1 MKKLFF
7 ISALLAPLPLCG
19 KSESPPTPQQLD
31 FFESRIRPILAQ
43 ECYECHSTATKQK
56 GGLVL
61 DSRPGWQA
69 GGDSGDAIKPG
80 DPQNSLLLQTLRHEH
95 EDLKMPKNGAKL
107 DAKALADF
115 EQWILEG
122 APDPRDAPPSKEQIE
137 KETAW
142 SATLARRKNE
152 WWAFQPIRVSSSKS
166 QVSGSAQ
173 HETSNLK
180 PETASIDDFIDAELK
195 KQNIPAAPPADAA
208 TLARRIS
215 YILTGLP
222 PRQSDKE
229 TIRQG
234 DRENSI
240 SLSPH
245 LPVSLSSLENTVDAL
260 LASPA
265 YGEKWARHFMD
276 WVRYA
281 ESYGSEGDP
290 AIPYAY
296 RYRDYLIRAFND
308 DVPYPQLVKE
318 AIAGDLL
325 PKPRLKNGLNESA
338 IGIAQLRMVLH
349 GFSPVDSL
357 DEMVTFTDNQ
367 IDTVTKAFQALTV
380 SCARCHNHKF
390 DAISQTDFYALYGI
404 FTSTHPAV
412 IDANAPGTGDAIR
425 AELQKLKTEIK
436 ATLITTWLSQFPSTR
451 STPSIQSPS
460 KPAFT
465 FHGLP
470 HSPAGTFT
478 LTEKGIRI
486 HPSGYL
492 SSPLTQKDRAVL
504 FSDRFKCEGG
514 TLWFRVAGN
523 GGVKAKYVVQNYP
536 RTGTIHKAIE
546 LKDPKDE
553 KLGWRSLD
561 LEFWKGDEI
570 FLQLTT
576 AADMPAE
583 YKADS
588 PSWFILNDAVITKD
602 AKPPGAR
609 TPSSAS
615 PSQLITAWQSNT
627 LTDADAESLDALI
640 QSKQLS
646 LDSITPLLR
655 RYSDLE
661 AKLPLPTRVP
671 GVIEADAKDAPL
683 FVRGD
688 HKQPAELVSR
698 RFLEALDPKPF
709 TTKQSGRLE
718 LAERMADMKN
728 NPLTARVIVN
738 RLWHH
743 VFGRGIVASV
753 DNFGKL
759 GDIPTHPELLDF
771 LAQRFIDSGGS
782 IKSLLRDM
790 LMSKTFQRASGSNAS
805 DPENKLLSHWSTRR
819 LEAEAI
825 RDSIV
830 TLSGKLDSTLYGE
843 SVGSGDE
850 RRSIY
855 VKVIRNALAPLLTT
869 FDTPV
874 PFATRGKRDSTNVPA
889 QSLTLLNDPN
899 VINWARSWALRTLN
913 DDKNRPDDLRIRQ
926 MFREA
931 FSREATDDEINQSRA
946 YLTSLQAESAQ
957 EAQKLTQQENQ
968 LATLNRQI
976 TAILEPAR
984 QKLLKDLPSVASVS
998 SVPSPL
1004 AEWTFDDL
1012 NDTRGKLPLKLTGN
1026 ARLENGAL
1034 VVDGQSMA
1042 ESGSLPKTL
1051 TAKTLEAWVQL
1062 DDLKQQ
1068 GGGVITVQHKD
1079 GGLFDSLVF
1088 AEKTPAH
1095 WVAGSNFFERS
1106 ELFEGPA
1113 ETEAATRPVHVA
1125 VVYQADGTIRG
1136 YRDGQPYGRTYR
1148 KAPGA
1153 TFESNESQILLGCR
1167 HAKPSGNHGLHGRIY
1182 RARLYDRA
1190 LTPDEIAKTATIE
1203 ANTIRESDILAA
1215 LTEPQRQQLTTLQS
1229 QRDAINSALEAA
1241 RTATSTDDPKVQAW
1255 TSLAQSLINL
1265 KEFIYLR

>member
-1 MKKLFF
+1 MKKV
-7 ISALLAPLPLCG
+7 LLALSAILG
-19 KSESPPTPQQLD
+19 GQSFAASTPQQLE

-61 DSRPGWQA
+61 DSRAGWQA

-80 DPQNSLLLQTLRHEH
+80 DPAASLLIQTLRHEH

-107 DAKALADF
+107 EAKVIADF
-115 EQWILEG
+115 EQWIRDG
-122 APDPRDAPPSKEQIE
+122 AADPRDAPPSKEQVE

-142 SATLARRKNE
+142 SATLQRRKE
-152 WWAFQPIRVSSSKS
+152 WWAFQPIQVSSSKS
-166 QVSGSAQ
+166 QVSGSGQ
-173 HETSNLK
+173 LQTLNLK
-180 PETASIDDFIDAELK
+180 PETPSIDDFIDAELK
-195 KQNIPAAPPADAA
+195 KQNLPAAPPADPA
-208 TLARRIS
+208 TLRRRIS

-222 PRQSDKE
+222 PSDLSDKS
-229 TIRQG
+229 
-234 DRENSI
+234 D
-240 SLSPH
+240 LSDQI
-245 LPVSLSSLENTVDAL
+245 NAL
-260 LASPA
+260 LNSPA

-308 DVPYPQLVKE
+308 DVPWPQLVKE
-318 AIAGDLL
+318 GIAGDLL

-412 IDANAPGTGDAIR
+412 IDANAPGTGDDLR
-425 AELQKLKTEIK
+425 AELQKLKAQIK
-436 ATLITTWLSQFPSTR
+436 AKLIQDWLSKLPPNSASSQTENREQRTENFV
-451 STPSIQSPS
+451 
-460 KPAFT
+460 

-470 HSPAGTFT
+470 RSPPGEFT
-478 LTEKGIRI
+478 LTEKGLRI
-486 HPSGYL
+486 HPSGYI
-492 SSPLTQKDRAVL
+492 SNTLTQKDRAVI
-504 FSDRFKCEGG
+504 FTDRFQCEGG

-536 RTGTIHKAIE
+536 RTGTIHKAVE
-546 LKDPKDE
+546 LKDEKDE
-553 KLGWRSLD
+553 KLAWRSID

-570 FLQLTT
+570 FLQLAT

-583 YKADS
+583 YKADE
-588 PSWFILNDAVITKD
+588 PSWFALNDSIITKD
-602 AKPPGAR
+602 GKTPPN
-609 TPSSAS
+609 PSPSKAS
-615 PSQLITAWQSNT
+615 PRQLVSAWKTNT
-627 LTDADAESLDALI
+627 LSDADAEALDALVR
-640 QSKQLS
+640 SNKLS
-646 LDSITPLLR
+646 TSPAASLLK
-655 RYSDLE
+655 RYRDLE
-661 AKLPLPTRVP
+661 ARLPMPTRVP

-709 TTKQSGRLE
+709 ATKQSGRLE

-738 RLWHH
+738 RVWHH

-759 GDIPTHPELLDF
+759 GDLPTHPELLDF

-782 IKSLLRDM
+782 IKSLLRDI
-790 LMSKTFQRASGSNAS
+790 LSSKTFQRAPGSNPQ

-830 TLSGKLDSTLYGE
+830 SLSGKLDRTLYGE
-843 SVGSGDE
+843 SVGNGDE

-855 VKVIRNALAPLLTT
+855 VKVIRNSLPPFLTT
-869 FDTPV
+869 FDAPV
-874 PFATRGKRDSTNVPA
+874 PFATRGKRDATNVPA

-899 VINWARSWALRTLN
+899 VISWARSWALRMIN
-913 DDKNRPDDLRIRQ
+913 DIKDRPDDLRVRQ

-931 FSREATDDEINQSRA
+931 FSREATDDEVKQATA
-946 YLTSLQAESAQ
+946 YLTSLQAETAQ
-957 EAQKLTQQENQ
+957 EAQKLAEQENQ
-968 LATLNRQI
+968 LAALNRQI
-976 TAILEPAR
+976 SALLAPAR
-984 QKLLKDLPSVASVS
+984 EKLVKSVPSALSVA

-1004 AEWTFDDL
+1004 AEWTFDKDL
-1012 NDTRGKLPLKLTGN
+1012 NDTTGKLPLTLTGN
-1026 ARLENGAL
+1026 ARIENGAL
-1034 VVDGQSMA
+1034 IVDGKSMA
-1042 ESGSLPKTL
+1042 QSGSLPKTL

-1088 AEKTPAH
+1088 AEKTSAH

-1106 ELFEGPA
+1106 ELFEGSA

-1136 YRDGQPYGRTYR
+1136 YREGQPYGRTYR

-1153 TFESNESQILLGCR
+1153 TFEADQSQILLGCR
-1167 HAKPSGNHGLHGRIY
+1167 HGSPSGNHGLRARIQ

-1190 LTPDEIAKTATIE
+1190 LTPEEIAQTSHIE
-1203 ANTIRESDILAA
+1203 ASTLRESDILAA
-1215 LTEPQRQQLTTLQS
+1215 LSESQRQQLAKLQS
-1229 QRDAINSALEAA
+1229 QRDTMNQAIEAA
-1241 RTATSTDDPKVQAW
+1241 RSATSSDDPKVQAW

>member
-1 MKKLFF
+1 MKKSLFAV
-7 ISALLAPLPLCG
+7 SAILCG
-19 KSESPPTPQQLD
+19 QSFAAPTPQQLE

-43 ECYECHSTATKQK
+43 ECYECHSTSTKQK

-69 GGDSGDAIKPG
+69 GGDSGAAIKPG
-80 DPQNSLLLQTLRHEH
+80 EPAVSLLIQTLKHEH
-95 EDLKMPKNGAKL
+95 EDLKMPKNGAQL
-107 DAKALADF
+107 DAKVIADF
-115 EQWILEG
+115 EQWIREG

-142 SATLARRKNE
+142 SATLQRRKE

-166 QVSGSAQ
+166 QVSSSGQ
-173 HETSNLK
+173 LQTLNLK
-180 PETASIDDFIDAELK
+180 PETRTIDDYIDAELK
-195 KQNIPAAPPADAA
+195 KQNLTAAPPADAA
-208 TLARRIS
+208 TLRRRIS

-222 PRQSDKE
+222 PSDLSDKS
-229 TIRQG
+229 TPSDQI
-234 DRENSI
+234 
-240 SLSPH
+240 
-245 LPVSLSSLENTVDAL
+245 NTL
-260 LASPA
+260 LNLPA

-290 AIPYAY
+290 AIPYAW

-308 DVPYPQLVKE
+308 DVPWPQLVRE

-325 PKPRLKNGLNESA
+325 PTPRVKNGLNESA

-412 IDANAPGTGDAIR
+412 IDANAPGTGDDLR
-425 AELQKLKTEIK
+425 AELTKLKGQIK
-436 ATLITTWLSQFPSTR
+436 ETLITEWLSKLPSD
-451 STPSIQSPS
+451 PSDLTDPS
-460 KPAFT
+460 DKKPAFT

-470 HSPAGTFT
+470 RSQPGEFT
-478 LTEKGIRI
+478 LTEKGLRI
-486 HPSGYL
+486 HPGGYI
-492 SSPLTQKDRAVL
+492 SNTLTPKDRAVI
-504 FSDRFKCEGG
+504 FTDRFQCEGG

-536 RTGTIHKAIE
+536 RTGTIHKAVE
-546 LKDPKDE
+546 LKDEKDE
-553 KLGWRSLD
+553 KLAWRSID

-570 FLQLTT
+570 FLQLAT

-583 YKADS
+583 YKADE
-588 PSWFILNDAVITKD
+588 PSWFALNDAIITQGGK
-602 AKPPGAR
+602 APPNPA
-609 TPSSAS
+609 PSKAS
-615 PSQLITAWQSNT
+615 PRQLVEAWKAGT
-627 LTDADAESLDALI
+627 LSDADAEALDVLVR
-640 QSKQLS
+640 SNKLS
-646 LDSITPLLR
+646 TSPAAPLLK
-655 RYSDLE
+655 RYRDLE
-661 AKLPLPTRVP
+661 ARLPMPTRVP

-698 RFLEALDPKPF
+698 RFLEALDPRPF
-709 TTKQSGRLE
+709 ATKQSGRLE
-718 LAERMADMKN
+718 LAERMADMRN

-738 RLWHH
+738 RVWHH

-759 GDIPTHPELLDF
+759 GDLPTHPELLDF

-782 IKSLLRDM
+782 IKSLLREIM
-790 LMSKTFQRASGSNAS
+790 SSKTFQRASGSNPQ

-830 TLSGKLDSTLYGE
+830 NLSGKLDASLYGE
-843 SVGSGDE
+843 PVGDGEE
-850 RRSIY
+850 RRSLY
-855 VKVIRNALAPLLTT
+855 VKVIRNSLPPFLTT
-869 FDTPV
+869 FDVPV
-874 PFATRGKRDSTNVPA
+874 PFATRGKRDATNVPA

-899 VINWARSWALRTLN
+899 VIRWSRSWALRTIN
-913 DDKNRPDDLRIRQ
+913 DGKNRPDDLRVRQ

-931 FSREATDDEINQSRA
+931 FSREATDDEVKQSQT
-946 YLTSLQAESAQ
+946 YLTSLLAETTQ
-957 EAQKLTQQENQ
+957 EAQRLAEQENQ
-968 LATLNRQI
+968 LAALNRQI
-976 TAILEPAR
+976 NDLLAPAR
-984 QKLLKDLPSVASVS
+984 EKLLKAANPVTPVNP
-998 SVPSPL
+998 VPSPL
-1004 AEWTFDDL
+1004 AEWTFDKDL
-1012 NDTRGKLPLKLTGN
+1012 SDTNGKLPLTLTGN
-1026 ARLENGAL
+1026 ARIENGAL
-1034 VVDGQSMA
+1034 IVDGKSMA
-1042 ESGSLPKTL
+1042 QSGSLPKKL

-1088 AEKTPAH
+1088 AEKTSAH

-1106 ELFEGPA
+1106 ELFEGST
-1113 ETEAATRPVHVA
+1113 ETEAATHPVHVA

-1136 YRDGQPYGRTYR
+1136 YREGQPYGRTYR

-1153 TFESNESQILLGCR
+1153 TFEADQSQILLGCR
-1167 HAKPSGNHGLHGRIY
+1167 HGSPSGNHGLRGRIH

-1190 LTPDEIAKTATIE
+1190 LTPEEIVQTSRIE
-1203 ANTIRESDILAA
+1203 ANTLRESDILAA
-1215 LTEPQRQQLTTLQS
+1215 LTEVQRQQHKALQS
-1229 QRDAINSALEAA
+1229 QRDTMNQALEAA
-1241 RTATSTDDPKVQAW
+1241 RSATSSDDPKVQAW

>member
-1 MKKLFF
+1 MKKHLFT
-7 ISALLAPLPLCG
+7 ISAILCG
-19 KSESPPTPQQLD
+19 HVIAAPTPQQLD
-31 FFESRIRPILAQ
+31 FFESHIRPILAQ

-56 GGLVL
+56 GGLLL

-80 DPQNSLLLQTLRHEH
+80 DPQNSLLLQTLKHEH

-107 DAKALADF
+107 DAKAVAGF
-115 EQWILEG
+115 EQWIREG

-142 SATLARRKNE
+142 SATLQRRKQE

-166 QVSGSAQ
+166 QASGSAQ
-173 HETSNLK
+173 HEPSEARQTTAGSPQGSVANQTLNLK
-180 PETASIDDFIDAELK
+180 PETASIDDFIDAELTK
-195 KQNIPAAPPADAA
+195 NGLTAAPPADPA
-208 TLARRIS
+208 TLRRRVS

-222 PRQSDKE
+222 PHESHKSHQSYS
-229 TIRQG
+229 TY
-234 DRENSI
+234 
-240 SLSPH
+240 
-245 LPVSLSSLENTVDAL
+245 LEAL
-260 LASPA
+260 LNTPA
-265 YGEKWARHFMD
+265 YGERWARHFMD

-290 AIPYAY
+290 AIPYAW

-308 DVPYPQLVKE
+308 DVPYPQLVEE

-338 IGIAQLRMVLH
+338 IGVAQLRMVLH

-412 IDANAPGTGDAIR
+412 IDANAPGTGDTIR
-425 AELQKLKTEIK
+425 AELQKLKAEIK
-436 ATLITTWLSQFPSTR
+436 ATLIQDWLSKLPSTTSTR
-451 STPSIQSPS
+451 SIKSPTT
-460 KPAFT
+460 PAFT

-470 HSPAGTFT
+470 HSPPGEFT
-478 LTEKGIRI
+478 LAENTLRIR
-486 HPSGYL
+486 PGGYI
-492 SSPLTQKDRAVL
+492 SNTLTTKDRAVL
-504 FSDRFKCEGG
+504 FTDRFKCEGG
-514 TLWFRVAGN
+514 TLWLRVAGN
-523 GGVKAKYVVQNYP
+523 GGVKARYVVQNYP
-536 RTGTIHKAIE
+536 RTGTIHKAVE
-546 LKDPKDE
+546 LKDAKDE

-570 FLQLTT
+570 FLQLAT

-583 YKADS
+583 HKADD
-588 PSWFILNDAVITKD
+588 PSWFVLNDAIITKD
-602 AKPPGAR
+602 ATAPPAP
-609 TPSSAS
+609 TPSKAS
-615 PSQLITAWQSNT
+615 PRQLITAWQSNT
-627 LTDADAESLDALI
+627 LTDAEAEALDSLI
-640 QSKQLS
+640 QSNQLS
-646 LDSITPLLR
+646 LDSITPLHH
-655 RYSDLE
+655 RYAALE

-683 FVRGD
+683 FTRGD

-698 RFLEALDPKPF
+698 RFLEALDPTPF
-709 TTKQSGRLE
+709 ATKQSGRLE

-738 RLWHH
+738 RVWHH

-759 GDIPTHPELLDF
+759 GDLPTHPELLDF

-782 IKSLLRDM
+782 IKSLLRDI
-790 LMSKTFQRASGSNAS
+790 LLSKTFQRASGSNDT

-830 TLSGKLDSTLYGE
+830 SLSGKLDPTLYGE

-855 VKVIRNALAPLLTT
+855 VKVIRNSLPPFLTT
-869 FDTPV
+869 FDAPV
-874 PFATRGKRDSTNVPA
+874 PFATRGKRDATNVPA
-889 QSLTLLNDPN
+889 QSLTLLNDPS
-899 VINWARSWALRTLN
+899 VIGWARSWALRTASASS
-913 DDKNRPDDLRIRQ
+913 DAERIRQ

-931 FSREATDDEINQSRA
+931 FSRDATDDEIKQSQA

-957 EAQKLTQQENQ
+957 EAQKLAQQESQ

-976 TAILEPAR
+976 SAILEPAR
-984 QKLLKDLPSVASVS
+984 EKLLKSGPSVQFDLSA
-998 SVPSPL
+998 PSPL
-1004 AEWTFDDL
+1004 AEWTFDKDL
-1012 NDTRGKLPLKLTGN
+1012 SDTQGKLPLKLTGN

-1034 VVDGQSMA
+1034 VLDGQSMA

-1051 TAKTLEAWVQL
+1051 TAKTLEAWVRL

-1079 GGLFDSLVF
+1079 GVLFDSLVF

-1148 KAPGA
+1148 KAAGA

-1167 HAKPSGNHGLHGRIY
+1167 HAKPSGNHGLRGRIY

-1190 LTPDEIAKTATIE
+1190 ITPEEISKTSTIE
-1203 ANTIRESDILAA
+1203 ANTIRESDLLAA
-1215 LTEPQRQQLTTLQS
+1215 LSESQRQQLNALQS
-1229 QRDAINSALEAA
+1229 QRDSMNQALEAA
-1241 RTATSTDDPKVQAW
+1241 RAATSSDDPKVQAW

-1265 KEFIYLR
+1265 KELIYLR

>member
-1 MKKLFF
+1 MKKIVLLCLF
-7 ISALLAPLPLCG
+7 APLSLCG
-19 KSESPPTPQQLD
+19 KPDASPTPQQFD

-56 GGLVL
+56 AGLVL

-69 GGDSGDAIKPG
+69 GGDSGDTIKPG
-80 DPQNSLLLQTLRHEH
+80 DPKSSLLLQTLKQEH

-107 DAKALADF
+107 DAKVIADF
-115 EQWILEG
+115 EQWIREG
-122 APDPRDAPPSKEQIE
+122 APDPRDTPPSKEQLE

-142 SATLARRKNE
+142 ESTLVRRKE
-152 WWAFQPIRVSSSKS
+152 WWPFQKIKADNAK
-166 QVSGSAQ
+166 QK
-173 HETSNLK
+173 N
-180 PETASIDDFIDAELK
+180 IDDFIDTELK
-195 KQNIPAAPPADAA
+195 TNNLTAAPPADDA
-208 TLARRIS
+208 TLRRRLS

-222 PRQSDKE
+222 PNESHR
-229 TIRQG
+229 
-234 DRENSI
+234 
-240 SLSPH
+240 
-245 LPVSLSSLENTVDAL
+245 SSSTDPSYVDSL

-265 YGEKWARHFMD
+265 FGEKWARHFMD

-290 AIPYAY
+290 PIPYAY

-308 DVPYPQLVKE
+308 DVLYPQLIKE

-325 PKPRLKNGLNESA
+325 PNPRIKNGINESA
-338 IGIAQLRMVLH
+338 IGVAQLRMVLH

-390 DAISQTDFYALYGI
+390 DAISQADFYALYGI

-425 AELQKLKTEIK
+425 AELQKLKAQIK
-436 ATLITTWLSQFPSTR
+436 STLIKDWLTAFNDSFDAPDR
-451 STPSIQSPS
+451 SDPTYQ
-460 KPAFT
+460 KPAFI

-470 HSPAGTFT
+470 HAPPGEFT
-478 LTEKGIRI
+478 LHENTLRI
-486 HPSGYL
+486 HPGGYISNTL
-492 SSPLTQKDRAVL
+492 SQKERAVL
-504 FSDRFKCEGG
+504 FTDRFKNPGG

-546 LKDPKDE
+546 LKDAKDE

-583 YKADS
+583 YKVDA
-588 PSWFILNDAVITKD
+588 PSWFALSDAIITKD
-602 AKPPGAR
+602 KTEPRAQS
-609 TPSSAS
+609 PSSAS
-615 PSQLITAWQSNT
+615 PRQLITAWQSNT
-627 LTDADAESLDALI
+627 LSDADAEALDALI
-640 QSKQLS
+640 QSKQLT

-661 AKLPLPTRVP
+661 AKLPAPTRVP
-671 GVIEADAKDAPL
+671 GVIEANAKDAAL

-688 HKQPAELVSR
+688 HKQPAEIIPR
-698 RFLEALDPKPF
+698 RFLDALDPTPF
-709 TTKQSGRLE
+709 ATKQSGRLE
-718 LAERMADMKN
+718 LAERMADMKT

-759 GDIPTHPELLDF
+759 GELPTHPELLDF

-782 IKSLLRDM
+782 IKEM
-790 LMSKTFQRASGSNAS
+790 VKLMVSSKAFQRRAQSSELSAQK
-805 DPENKLLSHWSTRR
+805 DPENKLLSHWSIRR

-825 RDSIV
+825 RDSIL
-830 TLSGKLDSTLYGE
+830 TLSGRLDTTLYGE
-843 SVGSGDE
+843 SVASGDP
-850 RRSIY
+850 RRSVY
-855 VKVIRNALAPLLTT
+855 VKVIRNALDPFLST
-869 FDTPV
+869 FDLPV
-874 PFATRGKRDSTNVPA
+874 PFSARGKRDATNVPA
-889 QSLTLLNDPN
+889 QSLTLLNDSK
-899 VINWARSWALRTLN
+899 VIDWSRSWAQRSADAN
-913 DDKNRPDDLRIRQ
+913 DDVRIRQ

-931 FSREATDDEINQSRA
+931 FSREATEDEVKQSQT
-946 YLTSLQAESAQ
+946 YLASLQAHSARA
-957 EAQKLTQQENQ
+957 AQKLAEQESQ

-976 TAILEPAR
+976 SGILEPAR
-984 QKLLKDLPSVASVS
+984 EKLLSSKPSVVR
-998 SVPSPL
+998 PSPNTPAPL
-1004 AEWTFDDL
+1004 SEWTFDKDL
-1012 NDTRGKLPLKLTGN
+1012 SDTQNKLPLTFTGS
-1026 ARLENGAL
+1026 ARIENGAL
-1034 VVDGQSMA
+1034 ILDGKSMA
-1042 ESGSLPKTL
+1042 QSASLPKKL
-1051 TAKTLEAWVQL
+1051 KAKTLEAWVIL
-1062 DDLKQQ
+1062 DNLTQQ

-1079 GGLFDSLVF
+1079 GGVFDSLVF
-1088 AEKTPAH
+1088 GEKQAAH
-1095 WVAGSNFFERS
+1095 WVAGSDHFNRS

-1113 ETEAATRPVHVA
+1113 ETEVTTRPVHIA
-1125 VVYQADGTIRG
+1125 VVYQGDGTISG
-1136 YRDGQPYGRTYR
+1136 YRDGKPYGRTYR
-1148 KAPGA
+1148 KAPA
-1153 TFESNESQILLGCR
+1153 ALFDPDQSQILLGCR
-1167 HAKPSGNHGLHGRIY
+1167 HGSPTGNKGLAAHIL

-1190 LTPDEIAKTATIE
+1190 LTPEEISQTSRIE
-1203 ANTIRESDILAA
+1203 GDTIREADILAA
-1215 LTEPQRQQLTTLQS
+1215 LSNDQRTQLTALQS
-1229 QRDAINSALEAA
+1229 KRNAMSASIEVTRNS
-1241 RTATSTDDPKVQAW
+1241 TSSDNPKVQAW

-1265 KEFIYLR
+1265 KEFIYLQ

>member
-1 MKKLFF
+1 MRHL
-7 ISALLAPLPLCG
+7 ILGSLVIMICTDSLPAA
-19 KSESPPTPQQLD
+19 SPPSQLQID

-43 ECYECHSTATKQK
+43 ECYECHSTTTKQK

-80 DPQNSLLLQTLRHEH
+80 DPRNSLLIQTLKHEH

-107 DAKALADF
+107 DDKAIANF
-115 EQWILEG
+115 EQWIREG
-122 APDPRDAPPSKEQIE
+122 APDPRDAPPSKEQVE
-137 KETAW
+137 KESSW
-142 SATLARRKNE
+142 SAILQRRKQE
-152 WWAFQPIRVSSSKS
+152 WWAFQNLESEI
-166 QVSGSAQ
+166 
-173 HETSNLK
+173 SNLK
-180 PETASIDDFIDAELK
+180 SIDDFIEAELK
-195 KQNIPAAPPADAA
+195 KQKIPAAPPADAA

-215 YILTGLP
+215 FILTGLP
-222 PRQSDKE
+222 PHQSY
-229 TIRQG
+229 
-234 DRENSI
+234 
-240 SLSPH
+240 
-245 LPVSLSSLENTVDAL
+245 SSHQSQVEAL
-260 LASPA
+260 LNSPQF
-265 YGEKWARHFMD
+265 GEKWARHFMD

-308 DVPYPQLVKE
+308 DVPYPQLIKE

-325 PKPRLKNGLNESA
+325 PKPRLKNGLNEST

-412 IDANAPGTGDAIR
+412 IDANAPGTGAAIR
-425 AELQKLKTEIK
+425 TELQTLKTEIK
-436 ATLITTWLSQFPSTR
+436 TTLIQNWFSKLPSTPSTR
-451 STPSIQSPS
+451 SIESP
-460 KPAFT
+460 KTPAFT

-470 HSPAGTFT
+470 HSKPGEFT
-478 LTEKGIRI
+478 IHDNTLRI
-486 HPSGYL
+486 HPSGYVSSLL
-492 SSPLTQKDRAVL
+492 SQKDRAVL
-504 FSDRFKCEGG
+504 FTNRFQCEGG

-546 LKDPKDE
+546 LKDAKDE

-588 PSWFILNDAVITKD
+588 PSWFILNNAVITKD
-602 AKPPGAR
+602 ATAPADVKR
-609 TPSSAS
+609 TSKFVPRH
-615 PSQLITAWQSNT
+615 LVEAWQTNT
-627 LTDADAESLDALI
+627 LTDAEAEALDALI

-646 LDSITPLLR
+646 LDSITPLLH
-655 RYSDLE
+655 RYRDLE

-698 RFLEALDPKPF
+698 RFLEALDPTPF
-709 TTKQSGRLE
+709 ATKQSGRLE

-738 RLWHH
+738 RVWHH

-759 GDIPTHPELLDF
+759 GNLPTHPELLDF

-790 LMSKTFQRASGSNAS
+790 LMSKTFQRSSQFSVLGSQLDA
-805 DPENKLLSHWSTRR
+805 ENKLLSHWSTRR

-843 SVGSGDE
+843 SVGNGDE

-855 VKVIRNALAPLLTT
+855 VKVIRNSLSPFLTT

-899 VINWARSWALRTLN
+899 VIDWARSWALRTLN
-913 DDKNRPDDLRIRQ
+913 DLKDRPDDLRIRQ

-931 FSREATDDEINQSRA
+931 FSREATDDEIKQSQA

-957 EAQKLTQQENQ
+957 QAQKLTQQENQ
-968 LATLNRQI
+968 LTALNRQI
-976 TAILEPAR
+976 ADILEPAR
-984 QKLLKDLPSVASVS
+984 EKLLKAKPSVL

-1012 NDTRGKLPLKLTGN
+1012 NDTHGKLPLKLSGN

-1113 ETEAATRPVHVA
+1113 EAEATTRPVHVA

-1136 YRDGQPYGRTYR
+1136 YRDGKPYGRTYR

-1153 TFESNESQILLGCR
+1153 TFEPDQSQVLLGCR
-1167 HAKPSGNHGLHGRIY
+1167 HAKPSGNHGLRARIY

-1190 LTPDEIAKTATIE
+1190 LTPEEVAQTAHVESSTIS
-1203 ANTIRESDILAA
+1203 ESDILAA
-1215 LTEPQRQQLTTLQS
+1215 LTEPQRQHLHALQS
-1229 QRDAINSALEAA
+1229 QRDAMNQALEAA
-1241 RTATSTDDPKVQAW
+1241 RTATSGDDPKVQAW

>member
-1 MKKLFF
+1 MKHTFF
-7 ISALLAPLPLCG
+7 SALFVSFGPLLAA
-19 KSESPPTPQQLD
+19 PTPQQLE

-56 GGLVL
+56 GGLIL
-61 DSRPGWQA
+61 DSRPGWQS
-69 GGDSGDAIKPG
+69 GGDSGDAIKPR
-80 DPQNSLLLQTLRHEH
+80 DPKNSLLLQTLRHEH
-95 EDLKMPKNGAKL
+95 DDLKMPKNGAKL
-107 DAKALADF
+107 DAKVIADF
-115 EQWILEG
+115 EQWIREG
-122 APDPRDAPPSKEQIE
+122 AADPRDAPPSKEQVE

-142 SATLARRKNE
+142 SATLARRKE
-152 WWAFQPIRVSSSKS
+152 WWAFQKIKTENSK
-166 QVSGSAQ
+166 
-173 HETSNLK
+173 LK
-180 PETASIDDFIDAELK
+180 TIDDFIDAELK
-195 KQNIPAAPPADAA
+195 KQNLPAAPPADAQ
-208 TLARRIS
+208 TLRRRIS

-222 PRQSDKE
+222 PSDVSDKSD
-229 TIRQG
+229 TSDQI
-234 DRENSI
+234 N
-240 SLSPH
+240 
-245 LPVSLSSLENTVDAL
+245 AL
-260 LASPA
+260 LNSPA
-265 YGEKWARHFMD
+265 FGEKWARHFMD

-308 DVPYPQLVKE
+308 DVPWPQLVKE

-325 PKPRLKNGLNESA
+325 PIPRLKNGLNESA

-425 AELQKLKTEIK
+425 AELQKLKIEIK
-436 ATLITTWLSQFPSTR
+436 ATLIQDWLSKLPSD
-451 STPSIQSPS
+451 QSDLS
-460 KPAFT
+460 DQSDKKTAFT
-465 FHGLP
+465 FHGLQ
-470 HSPAGTFT
+470 HSKPGEFT
-478 LTEKGIRI
+478 LTEKGLRI
-486 HPSGYL
+486 HPSGYI
-492 SSPLTQKDRAVL
+492 SNTLTQNDRAVI
-504 FSDRFKCEGG
+504 FTDRFPCEGG

-536 RTGTIHKAIE
+536 RTGTIHKAVE
-546 LKDPKDE
+546 LKDAKDE
-553 KLGWRSLD
+553 KLAWRSLD

-570 FLQLTT
+570 FLQLAT

-583 YKADS
+583 YKADE
-588 PSWFILNDAVITKD
+588 PSWFALNDAVITKD
-602 AKPPGAR
+602 GKAPPNP
-609 TPSSAS
+609 TPSKAS
-615 PSQLITAWQSNT
+615 PSQLVAAWQSNS
-627 LTDADAESLDALI
+627 LSDADAEALDALI
-640 QSKQLS
+640 QSNQLS
-646 LDSITPLLR
+646 TDSITPLLR
-655 RYSDLE
+655 RYRELE

-671 GVIEADAKDAPL
+671 GVIDADAKDAPL

-698 RFLEALDPKPF
+698 RFLEALDAQPF

-718 LAERMADMKN
+718 LAEHMADMKN

-738 RLWHH
+738 RIWHH

-759 GDIPTHPELLDF
+759 GDLPTHPELLDF

-782 IKSLLRDM
+782 IKELLK
-790 LMSKTFQRASGSNAS
+790 LILSSKAFQRSAQSSVLSAQL

-830 TLSGKLDSTLYGE
+830 TLSGKLDRTLYGE
-843 SVGSGDE
+843 SVGNGDE

-855 VKVIRNALAPLLTT
+855 VKVIRNSLPPFLTT
-869 FDTPV
+869 FDAPV
-874 PFATRGKRDSTNVPA
+874 PFATRGKRDATNVPA

-899 VINWARSWALRTLN
+899 VISWARSWALRMIN
-913 DDKNRPDDLRIRQ
+913 DGKDRTDDLRIRQ

-931 FSREATDDEINQSRA
+931 FSREATDDEVKQATA
-946 YLTSLQAESAQ
+946 YLTSLQAETAQ
-957 EAQKLTQQENQ
+957 EAQKLAEQENQ
-968 LATLNRQI
+968 LAALNRQI
-976 TAILEPAR
+976 TSILAPAR
-984 QKLLKDLPSVASVS
+984 EKLLKAVNPVTPVNP
-998 SVPSPL
+998 VPSPL
-1004 AEWTFDDL
+1004 AEWTFDKDL
-1012 NDTRGKLPLKLTGN
+1012 NDTTGKLPLTLTGN
-1026 ARLENGAL
+1026 ARIENGAL
-1034 VVDGQSMA
+1034 IVDGKSMA
-1042 ESGSLPKTL
+1042 QSGSLPKTL
-1051 TAKTLEAWVQL
+1051 TSKTLEAWVQL

-1095 WVAGSNFFERS
+1095 WVAGSDHFNRS

-1113 ETEAATRPVHVA
+1113 ETEAAARPVHIA
-1125 VVYQADGTIRG
+1125 VVYQPDGTISG
-1136 YRDGQPYGRTYR
+1136 YRDGKPYGITYR

-1153 TFESNESQILLGCR
+1153 TFEADQSQVLLGCR
-1167 HAKPSGNHGLHGRIY
+1167 HGSPSGNKGLRARID

-1190 LTPDEIAKTATIE
+1190 LTPEEIAQTSRIE
-1203 ANTIRESDILAA
+1203 ANTIRESDVLAA
-1215 LTEPQRQQLTTLQS
+1215 LSEAQRLQLAQLQS
-1229 QRDAINSALEAA
+1229 QRDAMNEAIESA
-1241 RTATSTDDPKVQAW
+1241 RSATSSDDLIVQAW